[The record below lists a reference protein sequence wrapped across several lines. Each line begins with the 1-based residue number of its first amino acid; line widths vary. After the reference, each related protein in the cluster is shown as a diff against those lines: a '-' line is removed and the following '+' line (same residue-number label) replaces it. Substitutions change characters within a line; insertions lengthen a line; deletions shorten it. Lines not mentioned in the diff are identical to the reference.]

1 MMATETIRVHIVETG
16 EDVVYPR
23 GVRLDSV
30 AKDYALYHTSRIMAA
45 RVNNDIRELFKTL
58 SHDAALEFIDMTTE
72 DGARIYQR
80 GLVFI
85 LYAAARDVVP
95 GSRLRVQ
102 HSLGQGLYCDL
113 AGHKVSDGDIA
124 LLKQRMRELI
134 SQDIEYQ
141 KQELYKWDAL
151 QLLESLGMHDKAEL
165 LRYRSKSTVNVYYL
179 GKHAN
184 YFYGFMPH
192 STGDTPLFDLLR
204 YRSGMVLVFPGITSP
219 TAVPDYVPQT
229 KLADV
234 FDEAEEWGRIIGVET
249 AGDLNDVVARGHS
262 RELIMVSEM
271 LHEKKIAQLADRVTA
286 SGARLVLI
294 AGPSSSGKTT
304 FSKRL
309 ALQLRVNGFDPLPVS
324 LDDYFVD
331 RVKTPLGE
339 NGEPDYEALSSLNTE
354 RFNKD
359 LNRLLAGQTVT
370 LPKYSFK
377 TGTSTDTG
385 PTVVPTPRTV
395 LIVEGIHGLNPDLTA
410 EVPDAAKFRIYVS
423 ALTFL
428 NLDADNRIP
437 TTDVRILRRMVR
449 DHMFRG
455 YSALD
460 TLHAWH
466 SVRMGEEQHIFPF
479 QENADAMFNS
489 SLVYE
494 LAFLKNY
501 AMQLLLQIDNT
512 VPEYSEA
519 RRLVRFLDYFLP
531 VMDVDV
537 IPSTS
542 IIREFVGGSY
552 FTY

>member
-1 MMATETIRVHIVETG
+1 MATEMIRLHIEETS
-16 EDVVYPR
+16 EDVLYPR
-23 GVRLDSV
+23 GVRLDSL
-30 AKDYALYHTSRIMAA
+30 AKDYAAYHTSRIMAA

-58 SHDAALEFIDMTTE
+58 NRDATVRFIDMSVE

-85 LYAAARDVVP
+85 LYAAARDLFP
-95 GSRLRVQ
+95 DRRLWVL
-102 HSLGQGLYCDL
+102 HSLGQGLFCDFREMR
-113 AGHKVSDGDIA
+113 VTDDEVVRI
-124 LLKQRMRELI
+124 KQHMRELI
-134 SQDIEYQ
+134 DQDLEYQ
-141 KQELYKWDAL
+141 KRELYKWDAL
-151 QLLESLGMHDKAEL
+151 QLLEGMGMHDKAEL
-165 LRYRSKSTVNVYYL
+165 LRFRSKSTINIYYL
-179 GKHAN
+179 GKHPN

-192 STGDTPLFDLLR
+192 STGDTPLFDLIP
-204 YRSGMVLVFPGITSP
+204 YRTGMVLVFPSITSP
-219 TAVPDYVPQT
+219 NVLPDYMPQT
-229 KLADV
+229 KLADI
-234 FDEAEEWGRIIGVET
+234 FDEAEEWGRIIRVET
-249 AGDLNDVVARGHS
+249 AGDLNDVVAGGGT

-286 SGARLVLI
+286 SGAHLVLI

-309 ALQLRVNGFDPLPVS
+309 GLQLRVNGFDPHAIS

-331 RVKTPLGE
+331 RDKTPRGAD
-339 NGEPDYEALSSLNTE
+339 GQPDFECLESLNTG
-354 RFNKD
+354 RFNDD
-359 LNRLLAGQTVT
+359 LNRILAGETVT
-370 LPKYSFK
+370 RPKYSFK
-377 TGTSTDTG
+377 AGISSDGGDTI
-385 PTVVPTPRTV
+385 VPNSRTILV
-395 LIVEGIHGLNPDLTA
+395 VEGIHGLNPKLTSQI
-410 EVPDAAKFRIYVS
+410 PDSAKYRIYVS

-449 DHMFRG
+449 DHKFRG
-455 YSALD
+455 YSALQ
-460 TLHAWH
+460 TLQIWH
-466 SVRMGEEQHIFPF
+466 SVRMGEERHIFPF

-519 RRLVRFLDYFLP
+519 RRLIRFLDYFLP
-531 VMDVDV
+531 VMDIDV

-542 IIREFVGGSY
+542 IIREFIGNSY
-552 FTY
+552 FNY

>member
-1 MMATETIRVHIVETG
+1 
-16 EDVVYPR
+16 
-23 GVRLDSV
+23 
-30 AKDYALYHTSRIMAA
+30 MAA

-58 SHDAALEFIDMTTE
+58 NHDATVRFIDMSVE

-85 LYAAARDVVP
+85 LYAAARDLFP
-95 GSRLRVQ
+95 DRRLRVL
-102 HSLGQGLYCDL
+102 HSLGQGLFCDFRETR
-113 AGHKVSDGDIA
+113 VTDSEVIQIR
-124 LLKQRMRELI
+124 QRMHELI
-134 SQDIEYQ
+134 DQDLEYQ

-151 QLLESLGMHDKAEL
+151 KLLDGMGMHEKAEL
-165 LRYRSKSTVNVYYL
+165 LRFRSKSTVNIYYL
-179 GKHAN
+179 GKHPN

-192 STGDTPLFDLLR
+192 STGDTPLFDLIP
-204 YRSGMVLVFPGITSP
+204 YRTGIVLIFPGITSP
-219 TAVPDYVPQT
+219 NVLPDYVPQT
-229 KLADV
+229 KLADI

-249 AGDLNDVVARGHS
+249 AGDLNDVVASGGT

-286 SGARLVLI
+286 SGAHLVLI

-309 ALQLRVNGFDPLPVS
+309 ALQLRVNGFDPHAIA

-331 RVKTPLGE
+331 RDKTPRDAG
-339 NGEPDYEALSSLNTE
+339 GKPDFECLESLNAAQ
-354 RFNKD
+354 FNND
-359 LNRLLAGQTVT
+359 LNRILAGETVT
-370 LPKYSFK
+370 LPKFNFK
-377 TGTSTDTG
+377 LGTSTDAGDTI
-385 PTVVPTPRTV
+385 VPNDRTV
-395 LIVEGIHGLNPDLTA
+395 LVVEGIHGLNPQLTSQVA
-410 EVPDAAKFRIYVS
+410 DSAKFRIYVS

-449 DHMFRG
+449 DHNFRG
-455 YSALD
+455 YSALQ
-460 TLHAWH
+460 TLQIWH
-466 SVRMGEEQHIFPF
+466 SVRMGEERHVFPF

-519 RRLVRFLDYFLP
+519 RRLIRFLDYFLP
-531 VMDVDV
+531 VMDIDA

-542 IIREFVGGSY
+542 IIREFIGNSFFAY
-552 FTY
+552 

>member
-1 MMATETIRVHIVETG
+1 MATEMIKLHIEETG
-16 EDVVYPR
+16 EDVLYPR

-30 AKDYALYHTSRIMAA
+30 AKEYAAYHTSRIMAA

-58 SHDAALEFIDMTTE
+58 NHDATIRFIDVTTE
-72 DGARIYQR
+72 DGALIYHR

-85 LYAAARDVVP
+85 LYAAARELFPDR
-95 GSRLRVQ
+95 RLRVL
-102 HSLGQGLYCDL
+102 HSLGHGLFCDFREMRATDDEIL
-113 AGHKVSDGDIA
+113 RI
-124 LLKQRMRELI
+124 KQRMRDLI
-134 SQDIEYQ
+134 NENLDYQ
-141 KQELYKWDAL
+141 KKELYKWDAL
-151 QLLESLGMHDKAEL
+151 KLLNDMGMHDKAEL
-165 LRYRSKSTVNVYYL
+165 LRFRSKSTVNIYYL
-179 GKHAN
+179 GNHPN
-184 YFYGFMPH
+184 YFYGFMPC
-192 STGDTPLFDLLR
+192 STGDTPLFDLIP
-204 YRSGMVLVFPGITSP
+204 YRTGMVLTFPGITSP
-219 TAVPDYVPQT
+219 NALPDYVPQT
-229 KLADV
+229 KLADI
-234 FDEAEEWGRIIGVET
+234 FDEAEEWGHIIRVET
-249 AGDLNDVVARGHS
+249 AGDLNDVVARGGT

-271 LHEKKIAQLADRVTA
+271 LHEKKIAQLADQVTA

-309 ALQLRVNGFDPLPVS
+309 SLQLRVNGFDPHAIS

-331 RVKTPLGE
+331 RDKTPTGAD
-339 NGEPDYEALSSLNTE
+339 GKPDFECLESLNTA
-354 RFNKD
+354 RFNSD
-359 LNRLLAGQTVT
+359 LNRILAGETVT

-377 TGTSTDTG
+377 NGTSTDTG
-385 PTVVPTPRTV
+385 ETIAPNNRTILV
-395 LIVEGIHGLNPDLTA
+395 VEGIHGLNPKLTA
-410 EVPDAAKFRIYVS
+410 QVPDSHKFRIYVS

-449 DHMFRG
+449 DHNFRG
-455 YSALD
+455 YSALQ
-460 TLHAWH
+460 TLQIWH

-519 RRLVRFLDYFLP
+519 RRLIRFLDYFLP
-531 VMDVDV
+531 VMDIDV

-542 IIREFVGGSY
+542 IIREFIGNSY
-552 FTY
+552 FNY

>member
-1 MMATETIRVHIVETG
+1 MATEMIRLHIEETG
-16 EDVVYPR
+16 EDVLYPR
-23 GVRLDSV
+23 GVRLDSL
-30 AKDYALYHTSRIMAA
+30 AKDYAAYHTSRIMAA

-58 SHDAALEFIDMTTE
+58 KHDATVRFIDMTME

-85 LYAAARDVVP
+85 LYAAARDLFP
-95 GSRLRVQ
+95 DQRLRVL
-102 HSLGQGLYCDL
+102 HSLGQGLFCDFREMR
-113 AGHKVSDGDIA
+113 VTDDEIA
-124 LLKQRMRELI
+124 QIRQRMHELI
-134 SQDIEYQ
+134 DQDLEYQ

-151 QLLESLGMHDKAEL
+151 QLLENLGMHDKAEL
-165 LRYRSKSTVNVYYL
+165 LRYRSKSTVNIYYL
-179 GKHAN
+179 GKHPN

-192 STGDTPLFDLLR
+192 STGDTPLFDLIP
-204 YRSGMVLVFPGITSP
+204 YRTGMVLVFPGITSP
-219 TAVPDYVPQT
+219 TALPNYVPQA
-229 KLADV
+229 KLADI
-234 FDEAEEWGRIIGVET
+234 FDEAEEWGCIIRVET
-249 AGDLNDVVARGHS
+249 AGDLNDVVAGGGT

-271 LHEKKIAQLADRVTA
+271 LHEKKIAQLADLVTA
-286 SGARLVLI
+286 SGAHLVLI

-309 ALQLRVNGFDPLPVS
+309 ALQLRVNGFDPHAIS

-331 RVKTPLGE
+331 RDKTPRDADGQ
-339 NGEPDYEALSSLNTE
+339 PDFECLESLNTA
-354 RFNKD
+354 RFNDD
-359 LNRLLAGQTVT
+359 LNRILAGETVT
-370 LPKYSFK
+370 RPKYSFK
-377 TGTSTDTG
+377 TGISSEAGDTI
-385 PTVVPTPRTV
+385 VPNDRTILV
-395 LIVEGIHGLNPDLTA
+395 VEGIHGLNPLLTSQI
-410 EVPDAAKFRIYVS
+410 PDTAKYRIYVS

-449 DHMFRG
+449 DHKFRG
-455 YSALD
+455 YSALQ
-460 TLHAWH
+460 TLQIWH

-519 RRLVRFLDYFLP
+519 RRLIRFLDYFLP
-531 VMDVDV
+531 VMDIDV

-542 IIREFVGGSY
+542 IIREFIGNSY
-552 FTY
+552 FNY

>member
-1 MMATETIRVHIVETG
+1 MATEMIRLHIEETG
-16 EDVVYPR
+16 EDVLYPR
-23 GVRLDSV
+23 GVRLDSL
-30 AKDYALYHTSRIMAA
+30 AKDYAAYHTSRIMAA

-58 SHDAALEFIDMTTE
+58 KQDATVRFIDMTME

-85 LYAAARDVVP
+85 LYAAARDLFP
-95 GSRLRVQ
+95 DRRLRVL
-102 HSLGQGLYCDL
+102 HSLGQGLFCDFRETR
-113 AGHKVSDGDIA
+113 VTDDEVIQI
-124 LLKQRMRELI
+124 KQRMHELI
-134 SQDIEYQ
+134 DQDLEYR

-151 QLLESLGMHDKAEL
+151 QLLENLGMHDKAEL
-165 LRYRSKSTVNVYYL
+165 LRFRSKSTVNIYYL
-179 GKHAN
+179 GKHPN

-192 STGDTPLFDLLR
+192 STGDTPLFDLIP
-204 YRSGMVLVFPGITSP
+204 YRTGMVVVFPGITSP
-219 TAVPDYVPQT
+219 NVLPDYMPQT
-229 KLADV
+229 KLADI

-249 AGDLNDVVARGHS
+249 AGDLNDVVASGRT

-286 SGARLVLI
+286 SGAHLVLI

-309 ALQLRVNGFDPLPVS
+309 ALQLRVNGFDPHPIS

-331 RVKTPLGE
+331 RDKTPRGAD
-339 NGEPDYEALSSLNTE
+339 GQPDFECLESLNTG
-354 RFNKD
+354 RFND
-359 LNRLLAGQTVT
+359 DVNRILAGETVT
-370 LPKYSFK
+370 RPKYSFK
-377 TGTSTDTG
+377 AGISSDAGDTI
-385 PTVVPTPRTV
+385 VPNSRTILV
-395 LIVEGIHGLNPDLTA
+395 VEGIHGLNPLLTSQ
-410 EVPDAAKFRIYVS
+410 VPDTAKYRIYVS

-449 DHMFRG
+449 DHNFRG
-455 YSALD
+455 YSALQ
-460 TLHAWH
+460 TLQIWH
-466 SVRMGEEQHIFPF
+466 SVRVGEERHVFPF

-501 AMQLLLQIDNT
+501 ATQLLLQIDNT

-519 RRLVRFLDYFLP
+519 RRLIRFLDYFLP
-531 VMDVDV
+531 VMDIDV

-542 IIREFVGGSY
+542 IIREFIGNSY
-552 FTY
+552 FNY

>member
-1 MMATETIRVHIVETG
+1 MATEMIKLHIEETG
-16 EDVVYPR
+16 EEVLYPR
-23 GVRLDSV
+23 GVRLDSL
-30 AKDYALYHTSRIMAA
+30 AKDFAAYHTSRIMAA

-58 SHDAALEFIDMTTE
+58 NHDATIRFIDMTME

-85 LYAAARDVVP
+85 LYAAARDLFP
-95 GSRLRVQ
+95 DRRLRVL
-102 HSLGQGLYCDL
+102 HSLGQGLFCDFREVR
-113 AGHKVSDGDIA
+113 ATDDEVA
-124 LLKQRMRELI
+124 QVKQRMQELVD
-134 SQDIEYQ
+134 QDVEYQ
-141 KQELYKWDAL
+141 KKELYKWDAL
-151 QLLESLGMHDKAEL
+151 QLLEGMGMHDKAEL
-165 LRYRSKSTVNVYYL
+165 LRFRSKSTVNIYYL
-179 GKHAN
+179 GKHPN

-192 STGDTPLFDLLR
+192 STGDTPLFDLIP
-204 YRSGMVLVFPGITSP
+204 YRTGMVLVFPGITSP
-219 TAVPDYVPQT
+219 NALPDYVPQT
-229 KLADV
+229 KLADI
-234 FDEAEEWGRIIGVET
+234 FDEAEDWGRIIGVET
-249 AGDLNDVVARGHS
+249 AGDLNDVVAAGGT

-286 SGARLVLI
+286 SGAHLVLI

-309 ALQLRVNGFDPLPVS
+309 ALQLRVNGFDPHPVS

-331 RVKTPLGE
+331 RNKTPLDPEGK
-339 NGEPDYEALSSLNTE
+339 PDFECLESLNTAK
-354 RFNKD
+354 FNED
-359 LNRLLAGQTVT
+359 LNRILAGETVT

-377 TGTSTDTG
+377 AGVSSDDGGTI
-385 PTVVPTPRTV
+385 VPNDRTILV
-395 LIVEGIHGLNPDLTA
+395 VEGIHGLNPKLTSQ
-410 EVPDAAKFRIYVS
+410 VPDNAKYRIYVS

-449 DHMFRG
+449 DHNFRG
-455 YSALD
+455 YSALQ
-460 TLHAWH
+460 TLQIWH
-466 SVRMGEEQHIFPF
+466 SVRMGEERHIFPF

-542 IIREFVGGSY
+542 IIREFIGNSY
-552 FTY
+552 FNY

>member
-1 MMATETIRVHIVETG
+1 MATEIIQLHIEETG
-16 EDVVYPR
+16 ENVLYPK
-23 GVRLDSV
+23 GVRLDSL
-30 AKDYALYHTSRIMAA
+30 AKDYARYHASRIMAA
-45 RVNNDIRELFKTL
+45 RVNNDIRELFKKL
-58 SHDAALEFIDMTTE
+58 NYDATVQFIDMSTE

-85 LYAAARDVVP
+85 LYAAARDLFP
-95 GSRLRVQ
+95 DRRLRVL
-102 HSLGQGLYCDL
+102 HSLGSGLFCDFREMR
-113 AGHKVSDGDIA
+113 ATDDEIIRI
-124 LLKQRMRELI
+124 RMRMHELVD
-134 SQDIEYQ
+134 QDIEYQ

-151 QLLESLGMHDKAEL
+151 QLLESIGMHDKAEL
-165 LRYRSKSTVNVYYL
+165 LRYRSKSTVNIYYL
-179 GKHAN
+179 GRHPN

-192 STGDTPLFDLLR
+192 STGDTPVFDLIP
-204 YRSGMVLVFPGITSP
+204 YRTGMVLVFPGITSP
-219 TAVPDYVPQT
+219 TALPDYVPQA

-234 FDEAEEWGRIIGVET
+234 FDEAEEWGHIIGVET
-249 AGDLNDVVARGHS
+249 AGDLNDVIVQGHA

-286 SGARLVLI
+286 SSARLVLI

-309 ALQLRVNGFDPLPVS
+309 ALQLRVNGFDPHAVS

-331 RVKTPLGE
+331 RVSTPPGE
-339 NGEPDYEALSSLNTE
+339 DGKPDFECLESLNIA
-354 RFNKD
+354 RFNDD
-359 LNRLLAGQTVT
+359 LNRILDRQTVT
-370 LPKYSFK
+370 LPRYSFK

-385 PTVVPTPRTV
+385 ETVTPNDRTILV
-395 LIVEGIHGLNPDLTA
+395 VEGIHGLNPGLTGRI
-410 EVPDAAKFRIYVS
+410 PDAAKFRIYVS

-428 NLDADNRIP
+428 NLDDDNRIP

-449 DHMFRG
+449 DHSFRG

-460 TLHAWH
+460 TLRIWH
-466 SVRMGEEQHIFPF
+466 SVRMGEEKHIFPF
-479 QENADAMFNS
+479 QERADAMFNS

-494 LAFLKNY
+494 LSFLRNY

-519 RRLVRFLDYFLP
+519 RRLIRFLDYFLP
-531 VMDVDV
+531 VMDTDV

-542 IIREFVGGSY
+542 IIREFLGNSY
-552 FTY
+552 FNY

>member
-1 MMATETIRVHIVETG
+1 MATEMIKLHIEETG
-16 EDVVYPR
+16 EDVLYPR
-23 GVRLDSV
+23 GVRLDSL
-30 AKDYALYHTSRIMAA
+30 AKDYAAYHTSRIMAA

-58 SHDAALEFIDMTTE
+58 KQDATVCFIDMTME

-85 LYAAARDVVP
+85 LYAAARDLFP
-95 GSRLRVQ
+95 DRRLRVL
-102 HSLGQGLYCDL
+102 HSLGLGLFCDFRETRVTDDEVVQIRQ
-113 AGHKVSDGDIA
+113 H
-124 LLKQRMRELI
+124 MHELI
-134 SQDIEYQ
+134 DQDLEYR

-151 QLLESLGMHDKAEL
+151 QLLENLGMHDKAEL
-165 LRYRSKSTVNVYYL
+165 LRFRSKSTVNIYYL
-179 GKHAN
+179 GKHPN

-192 STGDTPLFDLLR
+192 STGDTPLFNLIP
-204 YRSGMVLVFPGITSP
+204 YRTGMVLVFPGMTSP
-219 TAVPDYVPQT
+219 NVLPDYMPQT
-229 KLADV
+229 KLADI

-249 AGDLNDVVARGHS
+249 AGDLNDIVASGRT

-286 SGARLVLI
+286 SGAHLVLI

-309 ALQLRVNGFDPLPVS
+309 ALQLRVNGFDPHPIS

-331 RVKTPLGE
+331 RDKTPRGAD
-339 NGEPDYEALSSLNTE
+339 GQPDFECLESLNTG
-354 RFNKD
+354 RFNDD
-359 LNRLLAGQTVT
+359 LNRILAGETVT
-370 LPKYSFK
+370 RPKYSFK
-377 TGTSTDTG
+377 AGVSSDAGDTI
-385 PTVVPTPRTV
+385 VPNSRTILV
-395 LIVEGIHGLNPDLTA
+395 VEGIHGLNSLLTSQ
-410 EVPDAAKFRIYVS
+410 VPDTAKYRIYVS

-449 DHMFRG
+449 DHNFRG
-455 YSALD
+455 YSALQ
-460 TLHAWH
+460 TLQIWH
-466 SVRMGEEQHIFPF
+466 SVRVGEERHVFPF

-501 AMQLLLQIDNT
+501 ATQLLLQIDNT

-519 RRLVRFLDYFLP
+519 RRLIRFLDYFLP
-531 VMDVDV
+531 VMDIDV

-542 IIREFVGGSY
+542 IIREFIGNSY
-552 FTY
+552 FNY

>member
-1 MMATETIRVHIVETG
+1 MATEMIKLHIEETG
-16 EDVVYPR
+16 EDVLYPR

-30 AKDYALYHTSRIMAA
+30 AKEYAAYHTSRIMAA

-58 SHDAALEFIDMTTE
+58 NHDATIRFIDVTTE
-72 DGARIYQR
+72 DGALIYHR

-85 LYAAARDVVP
+85 LYAAARELFPDR
-95 GSRLRVQ
+95 RLRVL
-102 HSLGQGLYCDL
+102 HSLGHGLFCDFREMRATDDEIL
-113 AGHKVSDGDIA
+113 RI
-124 LLKQRMRELI
+124 KQRMHDLI
-134 SQDIEYQ
+134 NENLDYQ
-141 KQELYKWDAL
+141 KKELYKWDAL
-151 QLLESLGMHDKAEL
+151 KLLNDMGMHDKAEL
-165 LRYRSKSTVNVYYL
+165 LRFRSKSTVNIYYL
-179 GKHAN
+179 GNHPN
-184 YFYGFMPH
+184 YFYGFMPC
-192 STGDTPLFDLLR
+192 STGDTPLFDLIP
-204 YRSGMVLVFPGITSP
+204 YRTGMVLTFPGITSP
-219 TAVPDYVPQT
+219 NALPDYVPQT
-229 KLADV
+229 KLADI
-234 FDEAEEWGRIIGVET
+234 FDEAEEWGRIIRVET
-249 AGDLNDVVARGHS
+249 AGDLNDVVARGGT

-271 LHEKKIAQLADRVTA
+271 LHEKKIAQLADQVTA

-309 ALQLRVNGFDPLPVS
+309 SLQLRVNGFDPHAIS

-331 RVKTPLGE
+331 RDKTPTGAD
-339 NGEPDYEALSSLNTE
+339 GKPDFECLESLNTA
-354 RFNKD
+354 RFNSD
-359 LNRLLAGQTVT
+359 LNRILAGETVT

-377 TGTSTDTG
+377 NGTSTDTG
-385 PTVVPTPRTV
+385 ETIAPNNRTILV
-395 LIVEGIHGLNPDLTA
+395 VEGIHGLNPKLTA
-410 EVPDAAKFRIYVS
+410 QVPDSHKFRIYVS

-449 DHMFRG
+449 DHNFRG
-455 YSALD
+455 YSALQ
-460 TLHAWH
+460 TLQIWH

-519 RRLVRFLDYFLP
+519 RRLIRFLDYFLP
-531 VMDVDV
+531 VMDIDV

-542 IIREFVGGSY
+542 IIREFIGNSY
-552 FTY
+552 FNY

>member
-1 MMATETIRVHIVETG
+1 MATEMIRLHIEETG
-16 EDVVYPR
+16 EDVLYPR
-23 GVRLDSV
+23 GVRLDSL
-30 AKDYALYHTSRIMAA
+30 AKDYAAYHTSRIMAA

-58 SHDAALEFIDMTTE
+58 KQDATVRFIDMTME

-85 LYAAARDVVP
+85 LYAAARDLFP
-95 GSRLRVQ
+95 DRRLRVL
-102 HSLGQGLYCDL
+102 HSLGQGLFCDFRETR
-113 AGHKVSDGDIA
+113 VTDDDVIQI
-124 LLKQRMRELI
+124 KQRMRELI
-134 SQDIEYQ
+134 DQDVEYR

-151 QLLESLGMHDKAEL
+151 QLLENLGMHDKAEL
-165 LRYRSKSTVNVYYL
+165 LRYRSKSTVNIYYL
-179 GKHAN
+179 GKHPN

-192 STGDTPLFDLLR
+192 STGDTPLFDLIP
-204 YRSGMVLVFPGITSP
+204 YRTGMVLVFPGITSP
-219 TAVPDYVPQT
+219 NVLPDYMPQT
-229 KLADV
+229 KLADI

-249 AGDLNDVVARGHS
+249 AGDLNDIVASGRT

-286 SGARLVLI
+286 SGAHLVLI

-309 ALQLRVNGFDPLPVS
+309 ALQLRVNGFDPHPIS

-331 RVKTPLGE
+331 RDKTPRGAD
-339 NGEPDYEALSSLNTE
+339 GQPDFECLESLNTG
-354 RFNKD
+354 RFNDD
-359 LNRLLAGQTVT
+359 LNRILAGETVT
-370 LPKYSFK
+370 RPKYSFK
-377 TGTSTDTG
+377 AGISSDGGDTI
-385 PTVVPTPRTV
+385 VPNSRTILV
-395 LIVEGIHGLNPDLTA
+395 VEGIHGLNPLLTSQ
-410 EVPDAAKFRIYVS
+410 VPDTAKYRIYVS

-449 DHMFRG
+449 DHNFRG
-455 YSALD
+455 YSALQ
-460 TLHAWH
+460 TLQIWH
-466 SVRMGEEQHIFPF
+466 SVRMGEEQHVFPF

-501 AMQLLLQIDNT
+501 ATQLLLQIDNT

-519 RRLVRFLDYFLP
+519 RRLIRFLDYFLP
-531 VMDVDV
+531 VMDIDV

-542 IIREFVGGSY
+542 IIREFIGNSY
-552 FTY
+552 FNY

>member
-1 MMATETIRVHIVETG
+1 MATEMIRLHIEETG
-16 EDVVYPR
+16 EDVLYPR
-23 GVRLDSV
+23 GVRLDSL
-30 AKDYALYHTSRIMAA
+30 AKDYAAYHTSRIMAA

-58 SHDAALEFIDMTTE
+58 KQDATVRFIDMTME

-85 LYAAARDVVP
+85 LYAAARDLFP
-95 GSRLRVQ
+95 DRRLRVL
-102 HSLGQGLYCDL
+102 HSLGQGLFCDFRETR
-113 AGHKVSDGDIA
+113 VTDDEVIQI
-124 LLKQRMRELI
+124 KQRMHELI
-134 SQDIEYQ
+134 DQDLEYR

-151 QLLESLGMHDKAEL
+151 QLLENLGMHDKAEL
-165 LRYRSKSTVNVYYL
+165 LRFRSKSTVNIYYL
-179 GKHAN
+179 GKHPN

-192 STGDTPLFDLLR
+192 STGDTPLFDLIP
-204 YRSGMVLVFPGITSP
+204 YRTGMVVVFPGITSP
-219 TAVPDYVPQT
+219 NVLPDYMPQT
-229 KLADV
+229 KLADI

-249 AGDLNDVVARGHS
+249 AGDLNDVVASGRT

-286 SGARLVLI
+286 SGAHLVLI

-309 ALQLRVNGFDPLPVS
+309 ALQLRVNGFDPHPIS

-331 RVKTPLGE
+331 RDKTPRGAD
-339 NGEPDYEALSSLNTE
+339 GQPDFECLESLNTG
-354 RFNKD
+354 RFND
-359 LNRLLAGQTVT
+359 DVNRILAGETVT
-370 LPKYSFK
+370 RPKYSFK
-377 TGTSTDTG
+377 AGISSDAGDTI
-385 PTVVPTPRTV
+385 VPNSRTILV
-395 LIVEGIHGLNPDLTA
+395 VEGIHGLNPLLTSQ
-410 EVPDAAKFRIYVS
+410 VPDTAKYRIYVS

-449 DHMFRG
+449 DHNFRG
-455 YSALD
+455 YSALQ
-460 TLHAWH
+460 TLQIWH
-466 SVRMGEEQHIFPF
+466 SVRVGEERHVFPF

-501 AMQLLLQIDNT
+501 TTQLLLQIDNT

-519 RRLVRFLDYFLP
+519 RRLIRFLDYFLP
-531 VMDVDV
+531 VMDIDV

-542 IIREFVGGSY
+542 IIREFIGNSY
-552 FTY
+552 FNY

>member
-1 MMATETIRVHIVETG
+1 MATEMIKLHIEETG
-16 EDVVYPR
+16 EDVLYPR

-30 AKDYALYHTSRIMAA
+30 AKEYAAYHTSRIMAA

-58 SHDAALEFIDMTTE
+58 NHDATIRFIDVTTE
-72 DGARIYQR
+72 DGALIYHR

-85 LYAAARDVVP
+85 LYAAARELFPDR
-95 GSRLRVQ
+95 RLRVL
-102 HSLGQGLYCDL
+102 HSLGHGLFCDFREMRATDDEIL
-113 AGHKVSDGDIA
+113 RI
-124 LLKQRMRELI
+124 KQRMRDLI
-134 SQDIEYQ
+134 NENLDYQ
-141 KQELYKWDAL
+141 KKELYKWDAL
-151 QLLESLGMHDKAEL
+151 KLLNDMGMRDKAEL
-165 LRYRSKSTVNVYYL
+165 LRFRSKSTVNIYYL
-179 GKHAN
+179 GNHPN
-184 YFYGFMPH
+184 YFYGFMPC
-192 STGDTPLFDLLR
+192 STGDTPLFDLIP
-204 YRSGMVLVFPGITSP
+204 YRTGMVLTFPGITSP
-219 TAVPDYVPQT
+219 NALPDYVPQT
-229 KLADV
+229 KLADI
-234 FDEAEEWGRIIGVET
+234 FDEAEEWGRIIRVET
-249 AGDLNDVVARGHS
+249 AGDLNDVVARGGT

-271 LHEKKIAQLADRVTA
+271 LHEKKIAQLADQVTA

-309 ALQLRVNGFDPLPVS
+309 SLQLRVNGFDPHAIS

-331 RVKTPLGE
+331 RDKTPTGAD
-339 NGEPDYEALSSLNTE
+339 GKPDFECLESLNTA
-354 RFNKD
+354 RFNSD
-359 LNRLLAGQTVT
+359 LNRILAGETVT

-377 TGTSTDTG
+377 NGTSTDTG
-385 PTVVPTPRTV
+385 ETIAPNNRTILV
-395 LIVEGIHGLNPDLTA
+395 VEGIHGLNPKLTA
-410 EVPDAAKFRIYVS
+410 QVPDSHKFRIYVS

-449 DHMFRG
+449 DHNFRG
-455 YSALD
+455 YSALQ
-460 TLHAWH
+460 TLQIWH

-519 RRLVRFLDYFLP
+519 RRLIRFLDYFLP
-531 VMDVDV
+531 VMDIDV

-542 IIREFVGGSY
+542 IIREFIGNSY
-552 FTY
+552 FNY

>member
-1 MMATETIRVHIVETG
+1 MATEMIRLHIEETG
-16 EDVVYPR
+16 EDVLYPR
-23 GVRLDSV
+23 GVRLNSL
-30 AKDYALYHTSRIMAA
+30 AKDYAVYHTSRIMAA

-58 SHDAALEFIDMTTE
+58 KQDATVRFIDMTME

-85 LYAAARDVVP
+85 LYAAARDLFP
-95 GSRLRVQ
+95 DRRLRVL
-102 HSLGQGLYCDL
+102 HSLGQGLFCDFRETR
-113 AGHKVSDGDIA
+113 VTDDEVIQI
-124 LLKQRMRELI
+124 KQRMHELI
-134 SQDIEYQ
+134 DQDLEYR

-151 QLLESLGMHDKAEL
+151 QLLENLGMHDKAEL
-165 LRYRSKSTVNVYYL
+165 LRYRSKSTVNIYYL
-179 GKHAN
+179 GKHPN

-192 STGDTPLFDLLR
+192 STGDTPLFDLIP
-204 YRSGMVLVFPGITSP
+204 YRTGMVVVFPGITSP
-219 TAVPDYVPQT
+219 NVLPDYMPQT
-229 KLADV
+229 KLADI

-249 AGDLNDVVARGHS
+249 AGDLNDIVASGRT

-286 SGARLVLI
+286 SGAHLVLI

-309 ALQLRVNGFDPLPVS
+309 ALQLRVNGFDPHPIS

-331 RVKTPLGE
+331 RDKTPRGAD
-339 NGEPDYEALSSLNTE
+339 GQPDFECLESLNTG
-354 RFNKD
+354 RFNDD
-359 LNRLLAGQTVT
+359 LNRILAGETVT
-370 LPKYSFK
+370 RPKYSFK
-377 TGTSTDTG
+377 AGISSDAGDTI
-385 PTVVPTPRTV
+385 VPNSRTILV
-395 LIVEGIHGLNPDLTA
+395 VEGIHGLNPLLTSQ
-410 EVPDAAKFRIYVS
+410 VPDTAKYRIYVS

-449 DHMFRG
+449 DYNFRG
-455 YSALD
+455 YSALQ
-460 TLHAWH
+460 TLQIWH
-466 SVRMGEEQHIFPF
+466 SVRMGEEQHVFPF

-501 AMQLLLQIDNT
+501 ATQLLLQIDNT

-519 RRLVRFLDYFLP
+519 RRLIRFLDYFLP
-531 VMDVDV
+531 VMDIDV

-542 IIREFVGGSY
+542 IIREFIGNSY
-552 FTY
+552 FNY

>member
-1 MMATETIRVHIVETG
+1 MATEMIRLHIEETG
-16 EDVVYPR
+16 EDVLYPR
-23 GVRLDSV
+23 GVRLDSL
-30 AKDYALYHTSRIMAA
+30 AKDYATYHTSRIMAA

-58 SHDAALEFIDMTTE
+58 NHDATIRFIDMSVE

-85 LYAAARDVVP
+85 LYAAARDFFP
-95 GSRLRVQ
+95 DRRLRVL
-102 HSLGQGLYCDL
+102 HSLGQGLFCDFREVR
-113 AGHKVSDGDIA
+113 ATDDEVVQI
-124 LLKQRMRELI
+124 KQRMHELVD
-134 SQDIEYQ
+134 QDVEYQ

-151 QLLESLGMHDKAEL
+151 KLLENLGMHDKAEL
-165 LRYRSKSTVNVYYL
+165 LRYRSKSTVNIYYL
-179 GKHAN
+179 GKHPN

-192 STGDTPLFDLLR
+192 STGDTPLFDLIP
-204 YRSGMVLVFPGITSP
+204 YRTGMVLVFPGITSP
-219 TAVPDYVPQT
+219 TALPDYVPQT
-229 KLADV
+229 KLADI

-249 AGDLNDVVARGHS
+249 AGDLNDVVASGRT

-286 SGARLVLI
+286 SAARLVLI

-309 ALQLRVNGFDPLPVS
+309 ALQLRVNGFDPHAIS

-331 RVKTPLGE
+331 RDKTPRDTEGQ
-339 NGEPDYEALSSLNTE
+339 PDFECLESLNTA
-354 RFNKD
+354 RFNSD
-359 LNRLLAGQTVT
+359 LNRILAGETVT
-370 LPKYSFK
+370 LPRYSFK
-377 TGTSTDTG
+377 IGTSSDTG
-385 PTVVPTPRTV
+385 ETVVPNDRTILV
-395 LIVEGIHGLNPDLTA
+395 VEGIHGLNPQLTSRI
-410 EVPDAAKFRIYVS
+410 PDSAKYRIYVS

-428 NLDADNRIP
+428 NLDTDNRIP

-449 DHMFRG
+449 DHNFRG
-455 YSALD
+455 YSALQ
-460 TLHAWH
+460 TLQIWH
-466 SVRMGEEQHIFPF
+466 SVRMGEERHIFPF

-519 RRLVRFLDYFLP
+519 RRLIRFLDYFLP
-531 VMDVDV
+531 VMDIDV

-542 IIREFVGGSY
+542 IIREFIGNSFFDY
-552 FTY
+552 

>member
-1 MMATETIRVHIVETG
+1 MATETIKLHIEETG
-16 EDVVYPR
+16 EDVLYPR
-23 GVRLDSV
+23 GVRLDSL
-30 AKDYALYHTSRIMAA
+30 AKDYAAYHTSHIMAA

-58 SHDAALEFIDMTTE
+58 KHDATVRFIDMTME

-85 LYAAARDVVP
+85 LYAAARDLFP
-95 GSRLRVQ
+95 DRGLRVL
-102 HSLGQGLYCDL
+102 HSLGQGLFCDFREMR
-113 AGHKVSDGDIA
+113 VTNDEIA
-124 LLKQRMRELI
+124 QIKQRMHELI
-134 SQDIEYQ
+134 DQDLEYQ

-151 QLLESLGMHDKAEL
+151 QLLENLGMHDKAEL
-165 LRYRSKSTVNVYYL
+165 LRFRSKSTVNIYYL
-179 GKHAN
+179 GKHPN

-192 STGDTPLFDLLR
+192 STGDTPLFDLIP
-204 YRSGMVLVFPGITSP
+204 YRTGMVLVLPGITSP
-219 TAVPDYVPQT
+219 TALPDYVPQA
-229 KLADV
+229 KLADI

-249 AGDLNDVVARGHS
+249 AGDLNDVVAGGHT

-286 SGARLVLI
+286 SGAHLVLI

-309 ALQLRVNGFDPLPVS
+309 ALQLRVNGFDPHPIS

-331 RVKTPLGE
+331 RDKTPRDADGQ
-339 NGEPDYEALSSLNTE
+339 PDFECLESLKTA
-354 RFNKD
+354 RFNDD
-359 LNRLLAGQTVT
+359 LNRILAGETVT
-370 LPKYSFK
+370 RPKYSFK
-377 TGTSTDTG
+377 TGTSSDAGDTI
-385 PTVVPTPRTV
+385 VPNDRTILV
-395 LIVEGIHGLNPDLTA
+395 VEGIHGLNPLLTSQI
-410 EVPDAAKFRIYVS
+410 PNTAKYRIYVS

-449 DHMFRG
+449 DHNFRG
-455 YSALD
+455 YSALQ
-460 TLHAWH
+460 TLQIWH
-466 SVRMGEEQHIFPF
+466 SVRMGEERHVFPF

-519 RRLVRFLDYFLP
+519 RRLIRFLDYFLP
-531 VMDVDV
+531 VMDIDV

-542 IIREFVGGSY
+542 IIREFIGNSY
-552 FTY
+552 FNY

>member
-1 MMATETIRVHIVETG
+1 MATETIKLHIEETG
-16 EDVVYPR
+16 EDALYPR
-23 GVRLDSV
+23 GVRLDSL
-30 AKDYALYHTSRIMAA
+30 AKDYAAYHTSHIMAA

-58 SHDAALEFIDMTTE
+58 KHDATVRFIDMSVE

-85 LYAAARDVVP
+85 LYAAARDLFP
-95 GSRLRVQ
+95 DRRLRVL
-102 HSLGQGLYCDL
+102 HSLGQGLFCDFREMR
-113 AGHKVSDGDIA
+113 VTDDEVVQI
-124 LLKQRMRELI
+124 KQRMHELI
-134 SQDIEYQ
+134 DQDLEYQ

-151 QLLESLGMHDKAEL
+151 QLLEGMGMHDKAEL
-165 LRYRSKSTVNVYYL
+165 LRYRSKSTVNIYYL
-179 GKHAN
+179 GKHPN

-192 STGDTPLFDLLR
+192 RTGDTPLFDLIP
-204 YRSGMVLVFPGITSP
+204 YRTGMVLIFPGITSP
-219 TAVPDYVPQT
+219 NALPDYVPQT

-249 AGDLNDVVARGHS
+249 AGDLNDVVAGGGT

-286 SGARLVLI
+286 SGSHLVLI

-309 ALQLRVNGFDPLPVS
+309 ALQLRVNGFDPHAIS

-331 RVKTPLGE
+331 RDKTPRDADGQ
-339 NGEPDYEALSSLNTE
+339 PDFECLESLNTA
-354 RFNKD
+354 RFNED
-359 LNRLLAGQTVT
+359 LNRILAGETVT
-370 LPKYSFK
+370 RPKYSFK
-377 TGTSTDTG
+377 TGTSSEAGDTI
-385 PTVVPTPRTV
+385 VPNDRTILV
-395 LIVEGIHGLNPDLTA
+395 VEGIHGLNPLLTSQI
-410 EVPDAAKFRIYVS
+410 PDNAKYRIYVS

-449 DHMFRG
+449 DHNFRG
-455 YSALD
+455 YSALQ
-460 TLHAWH
+460 TLQIWH
-466 SVRMGEEQHIFPF
+466 SVRMGEERHIFPF

-519 RRLVRFLDYFLP
+519 RRLIRFLDYFLP
-531 VMDVDV
+531 VMDIDV

-542 IIREFVGGSY
+542 IIREFIGNSY
-552 FTY
+552 FNY

>member
-1 MMATETIRVHIVETG
+1 MATEMIRLHIEETG
-16 EDVVYPR
+16 EDVLRPR
-23 GVRLDSV
+23 GVRLDSL
-30 AKDYALYHTSRIMAA
+30 AKDYAAYHTSRIMAA

-58 SHDAALEFIDMTTE
+58 KHDATVRFIDMSVE

-80 GLVFI
+80 GLVFT
-85 LYAAARDVVP
+85 LYAAARDLFP
-95 GSRLRVQ
+95 DRRLRVL
-102 HSLGQGLYCDL
+102 HSLGQGLFCDFREMR
-113 AGHKVSDGDIA
+113 VTDDEVVQI
-124 LLKQRMRELI
+124 KQRMHELI
-134 SQDIEYQ
+134 DQDLEYQ

-151 QLLESLGMHDKAEL
+151 QLLENLGMHDKAEL
-165 LRYRSKSTVNVYYL
+165 LRYRSKSTVNIYYL
-179 GKHAN
+179 GKHPN

-192 STGDTPLFDLLR
+192 STGDTPLFDLIP
-204 YRSGMVLVFPGITSP
+204 YRTGMVLVFPGITSP
-219 TAVPDYVPQT
+219 TALPDYVPQA
-229 KLADV
+229 KLADI
-234 FDEAEEWGRIIGVET
+234 FDEAEDWGRIIGVET
-249 AGDLNDVVARGHS
+249 AGDLNDVVAGGGT

-286 SGARLVLI
+286 SGAHLVLI

-309 ALQLRVNGFDPLPVS
+309 ALQLRVNGFDPHAIS

-331 RVKTPLGE
+331 RDKTPRDAEGQ
-339 NGEPDYEALSSLNTE
+339 PDFECLESLNTA
-354 RFNKD
+354 RFNDD
-359 LNRLLAGQTVT
+359 LNRILAGETVT
-370 LPKYSFK
+370 RPKYSFK
-377 TGTSTDTG
+377 TGTSSEAGDTI
-385 PTVVPTPRTV
+385 VPNDRTILV
-395 LIVEGIHGLNPDLTA
+395 VEGIHGLNPLLTSQI
-410 EVPDAAKFRIYVS
+410 PDNAKYRIYVS

-449 DHMFRG
+449 DHNFRG
-455 YSALD
+455 YSALQ
-460 TLHAWH
+460 TLQIWH
-466 SVRMGEEQHIFPF
+466 SVRMGEERHIFPF

-519 RRLVRFLDYFLP
+519 RRLIRFLDYFLP
-531 VMDVDV
+531 VMDIDV

-542 IIREFVGGSY
+542 IIREFIGNSY
-552 FTY
+552 FNY

>member
-1 MMATETIRVHIVETG
+1 MATEMIRLHIEETG
-16 EDVVYPR
+16 EDVLYPR
-23 GVRLDSV
+23 GVHLDSL
-30 AKDYALYHTSRIMAA
+30 AKNYAAYHTSRIMAA

-58 SHDAALEFIDMTTE
+58 NHDATVHFIDMSVE

-85 LYAAARDVVP
+85 LYAAARDLFP
-95 GSRLRVQ
+95 DRRLRVL
-102 HSLGQGLYCDL
+102 HSLGQGLFCDFREMR
-113 AGHKVSDGDIA
+113 VTDDEVVQI
-124 LLKQRMRELI
+124 KQRMHELI
-134 SQDIEYQ
+134 DQDLEYQ

-151 QLLESLGMHDKAEL
+151 QLLENLGMHDKAEL
-165 LRYRSKSTVNVYYL
+165 LRYRSKSTVNIYYL
-179 GKHAN
+179 GKHPN

-192 STGDTPLFDLLR
+192 STGDTPLFDLIP
-204 YRSGMVLVFPGITSP
+204 YRTGMVLVFPGITSP
-219 TAVPDYVPQT
+219 TALPDYVPQA
-229 KLADV
+229 KLADI
-234 FDEAEEWGRIIGVET
+234 FDEAEDWGRIIGVET
-249 AGDLNDVVARGHS
+249 AGDLNDVVAGGGT

-286 SGARLVLI
+286 SGAHLVLI

-309 ALQLRVNGFDPLPVS
+309 ALQLRVNGFDPHAIS

-331 RVKTPLGE
+331 RDKTPRDAEGQ
-339 NGEPDYEALSSLNTE
+339 PDFECLESLNTA
-354 RFNKD
+354 RFNED
-359 LNRLLAGQTVT
+359 LNRILAGETVT
-370 LPKYSFK
+370 RPKYSFK
-377 TGTSTDTG
+377 TGTSSEAGDTI
-385 PTVVPTPRTV
+385 VPNDRTILV
-395 LIVEGIHGLNPDLTA
+395 VEGIHGLNPLLTSQI
-410 EVPDAAKFRIYVS
+410 PDNAKYRIYVS

-449 DHMFRG
+449 DHNFRG
-455 YSALD
+455 YSALQ
-460 TLHAWH
+460 TLQIWH
-466 SVRMGEEQHIFPF
+466 SVRMGEERHIFPF

-519 RRLVRFLDYFLP
+519 RRLIRFLDYFLP
-531 VMDVDV
+531 VMDIDV

-542 IIREFVGGSY
+542 IIREFIGNSY
-552 FTY
+552 FNY

>member
-1 MMATETIRVHIVETG
+1 MATETIKLHIEETG
-16 EDVVYPR
+16 EDVLYPR
-23 GVRLDSV
+23 GVRLDSL
-30 AKDYALYHTSRIMAA
+30 AKDYAAYHTSHIMAA

-58 SHDAALEFIDMTTE
+58 KHDATVRFIDMTME

-85 LYAAARDVVP
+85 LYAAARDLFP
-95 GSRLRVQ
+95 DRRLRVL
-102 HSLGQGLYCDL
+102 HSLGQGLFCDFREMR
-113 AGHKVSDGDIA
+113 VTDDEIA
-124 LLKQRMRELI
+124 QIKQRMHELI
-134 SQDIEYQ
+134 DQDLEYQ

-151 QLLESLGMHDKAEL
+151 QLLENLGMHDKAEL
-165 LRYRSKSTVNVYYL
+165 LRFRSKSTVNIYYL
-179 GKHAN
+179 GKHPN

-192 STGDTPLFDLLR
+192 STGDTPLFDLIP
-204 YRSGMVLVFPGITSP
+204 YRTGMVLVFPGITSP
-219 TAVPDYVPQT
+219 TALPDYVPQA
-229 KLADV
+229 KLADI

-249 AGDLNDVVARGHS
+249 AGDLNNVVASGHT

-309 ALQLRVNGFDPLPVS
+309 GLQLRVNGFDPHAIS

-331 RVKTPLGE
+331 RDTTPRDAEGQPNFECLE
-339 NGEPDYEALSSLNTE
+339 SLNTA
-354 RFNKD
+354 RFNDD
-359 LNRLLAGQTVT
+359 LNRILAGETVT
-370 LPKYSFK
+370 RPKYSFK
-377 TGTSTDTG
+377 TGTSSEAGDTI
-385 PTVVPTPRTV
+385 VPNDRTILV
-395 LIVEGIHGLNPDLTA
+395 VEGIHGLNPLLTSQI
-410 EVPDAAKFRIYVS
+410 PDNAKYRIYVS

-449 DHMFRG
+449 DHNFRG
-455 YSALD
+455 YSALQ
-460 TLHAWH
+460 TLQIWH
-466 SVRMGEEQHIFPF
+466 SVRMGEERHIFPF

-519 RRLVRFLDYFLP
+519 RRLIRFLDYFLP
-531 VMDVDV
+531 VMDIDV

-542 IIREFVGGSY
+542 IIREFIGNSY
-552 FTY
+552 FNY

>member
-1 MMATETIRVHIVETG
+1 MATEMIRLHIEETG
-16 EDVVYPR
+16 EDVLYPR
-23 GVRLDSV
+23 GVRLDSL
-30 AKDYALYHTSRIMAA
+30 AKDYAAYHTSRIMAA

-58 SHDAALEFIDMTTE
+58 KHDATVRFIDMSVE

-85 LYAAARDVVP
+85 LYAAARDLFP
-95 GSRLRVQ
+95 DRRLRVL
-102 HSLGQGLYCDL
+102 HSLGQGLFCDFREMRVTDDEIVQI
-113 AGHKVSDGDIA
+113 KP
-124 LLKQRMRELI
+124 RMHELI
-134 SQDIEYQ
+134 DQDLEYQ

-151 QLLESLGMHDKAEL
+151 QLLENLGMHDKAEL
-165 LRYRSKSTVNVYYL
+165 LRYRSKSTVNIYYL
-179 GKHAN
+179 GKHPN

-192 STGDTPLFDLLR
+192 STGDTPLFDLIP
-204 YRSGMVLVFPGITSP
+204 YRTGMVLVFPGITSP
-219 TAVPDYVPQT
+219 TALPDYVPQA
-229 KLADV
+229 KLADI
-234 FDEAEEWGRIIGVET
+234 FDEAEEWGRIIRVET
-249 AGDLNDVVARGHS
+249 AGDLNDVVAGGGT

-286 SGARLVLI
+286 SGAHLVLI

-309 ALQLRVNGFDPLPVS
+309 ALQLRVNGFDPHPIS

-331 RVKTPLGE
+331 RDKTPRDADGQ
-339 NGEPDYEALSSLNTE
+339 PDFECLESLNTA
-354 RFNKD
+354 RFNDD
-359 LNRLLAGQTVT
+359 LNRILAGETVT
-370 LPKYSFK
+370 RPKYSFK
-377 TGTSTDTG
+377 AGISSDGGDTI
-385 PTVVPTPRTV
+385 VPNDRTILV
-395 LIVEGIHGLNPDLTA
+395 VEGIHGLNPLLTSQI
-410 EVPDAAKFRIYVS
+410 PDTAKYRIYVS

-449 DHMFRG
+449 DHNFRG
-455 YSALD
+455 YSALQ
-460 TLHAWH
+460 TLQIWH
-466 SVRMGEEQHIFPF
+466 SVRMGEERHVFPF

-501 AMQLLLQIDNT
+501 ATQLLLQIDNT

-519 RRLVRFLDYFLP
+519 RRLIRFLDYFLP
-531 VMDVDV
+531 VMDIDV

-542 IIREFVGGSY
+542 IIREFIGNSY
-552 FTY
+552 FNY

>member
-1 MMATETIRVHIVETG
+1 MATEMIRLHIEETG
-16 EDVVYPR
+16 EDVLYPR
-23 GVRLDSV
+23 GVRLDSL
-30 AKDYALYHTSRIMAA
+30 AKDYAAYHTSRIMAA

-58 SHDAALEFIDMTTE
+58 KHDATVRFIDMSVE

-85 LYAAARDVVP
+85 LYAAARDLFP
-95 GSRLRVQ
+95 DRRLRVL
-102 HSLGQGLYCDL
+102 HSLGQGLFCDFREMR
-113 AGHKVSDGDIA
+113 VTDDEIA
-124 LLKQRMRELI
+124 QIKQRMHELI
-134 SQDIEYQ
+134 DQDLEYQ

-151 QLLESLGMHDKAEL
+151 QLLENLGMHDKAEL
-165 LRYRSKSTVNVYYL
+165 LRFRSKSTVNIYYL
-179 GKHAN
+179 GKHPN

-192 STGDTPLFDLLR
+192 STGDTPLFDLIP
-204 YRSGMVLVFPGITSP
+204 YRTGMVLVFPGITSP
-219 TAVPDYVPQT
+219 TALPDYVPQA
-229 KLADV
+229 KLADI
-234 FDEAEEWGRIIGVET
+234 FDEAEEWGRIIRVET
-249 AGDLNDVVARGHS
+249 AGDLNDVVAGGGT

-286 SGARLVLI
+286 SGSHLVLI

-309 ALQLRVNGFDPLPVS
+309 ALQLRVNGFDPHAIS

-331 RVKTPLGE
+331 RDKTPRDAEGQ
-339 NGEPDYEALSSLNTE
+339 PDFECLESLNTA
-354 RFNKD
+354 RFNDD
-359 LNRLLAGQTVT
+359 LNRILAGETVT
-370 LPKYSFK
+370 RPKYSFK
-377 TGTSTDTG
+377 TGTSSEAGDTI
-385 PTVVPTPRTV
+385 VPNDRTILV
-395 LIVEGIHGLNPDLTA
+395 VEGIHGLNPKLTSQI
-410 EVPDAAKFRIYVS
+410 PDNAKYRIYVS

-449 DHMFRG
+449 DHKFRG
-455 YSALD
+455 YSALQ
-460 TLHAWH
+460 TLQIWH

-494 LAFLKNY
+494 LSFLKNY

-519 RRLVRFLDYFLP
+519 RRLIRFLDYFLP
-531 VMDVDV
+531 VMDIDV

-542 IIREFVGGSY
+542 IIREFIGNSY
-552 FTY
+552 FNY

>member
-1 MMATETIRVHIVETG
+1 MATEMIRLHIEETG
-16 EDVVYPR
+16 EDVLCPR
-23 GVRLDSV
+23 GVRLDSL
-30 AKDYALYHTSRIMAA
+30 AKDYAAYHTSRIMAA

-58 SHDAALEFIDMTTE
+58 KHDATIRFIDMSVE

-85 LYAAARDVVP
+85 LYAAARDLFP
-95 GSRLRVQ
+95 DRRLRVL
-102 HSLGQGLYCDL
+102 HSLGQGLFCDFRETR
-113 AGHKVSDGDIA
+113 VTDDEIA
-124 LLKQRMRELI
+124 QIKQRMHELI
-134 SQDIEYQ
+134 DQDVEYQ
-141 KQELYKWDAL
+141 KKELYKWDAL
-151 QLLESLGMHDKAEL
+151 QLLENLGMHDKAEL
-165 LRYRSKSTVNVYYL
+165 LRYRSKSTVNIYYL
-179 GKHAN
+179 GKHPN

-192 STGDTPLFDLLR
+192 STGDTPLFDLIP
-204 YRSGMVLVFPGITSP
+204 YRTGMVLVFPGITSP
-219 TAVPDYVPQT
+219 TALPDYVPQA
-229 KLADV
+229 KLADI

-249 AGDLNDVVARGHS
+249 AGDLNSVVASGRT

-286 SGARLVLI
+286 SGAHLVLI

-309 ALQLRVNGFDPLPVS
+309 ALQLRVNGFDPHAIS

-331 RVKTPLGE
+331 RDKNPLDPEGK
-339 NGEPDYEALSSLNTE
+339 PDFECLESLNTV
-354 RFNKD
+354 RFNND
-359 LNRLLAGQTVT
+359 LNRILAGETVT
-370 LPKYSFK
+370 RPKYSFK
-377 TGTSTDTG
+377 TGTSTETGDTI
-385 PTVVPTPRTV
+385 VPNNRTILV
-395 LIVEGIHGLNPDLTA
+395 VEGIHGLNPKLTSQI
-410 EVPDAAKFRIYVS
+410 PDSAKYRIYVS

-449 DHMFRG
+449 DHNFRG
-455 YSALD
+455 YSALQ
-460 TLHAWH
+460 TLQIWH
-466 SVRMGEEQHIFPF
+466 SVRMGEERHIFPF

-519 RRLVRFLDYFLP
+519 RRLIRFLDYFLP
-531 VMDVDV
+531 VMDIDV

-542 IIREFVGGSY
+542 IIREFIGNSY
-552 FTY
+552 FNY

>member
-1 MMATETIRVHIVETG
+1 MTTEMIRLHIEETG
-16 EDVVYPR
+16 EDVLYPR
-23 GVRLDSV
+23 GVRLDSL
-30 AKDYALYHTSRIMAA
+30 AKDYAAYHTSRIMAA

-58 SHDAALEFIDMTTE
+58 NHDATVRFIDMTTE

-85 LYAAARDVVP
+85 LYAAARDLFP
-95 GSRLRVQ
+95 ARRLRVL
-102 HSLGQGLYCDL
+102 HSLGLGLFCDFREIR
-113 AGHKVSDGDIA
+113 ATDDEVVQI
-124 LLKQRMRELI
+124 KQRMQELI
-134 SQDIEYQ
+134 DQDVEYQ

-151 QLLESLGMHDKAEL
+151 QLLENLGMHDKAEL
-165 LRYRSKSTVNVYYL
+165 LRYRSKSTVNIYYL
-179 GKHAN
+179 GKHPN

-192 STGDTPLFDLLR
+192 STGDTPIFNLIP
-204 YRSGMVLVFPGITSP
+204 YRTGMVLVFPGITSP
-219 TAVPDYVPQT
+219 NALPDYVPQT
-229 KLADV
+229 KLADI
-234 FDEAEEWGRIIGVET
+234 FGEAEEWGRIIGVET
-249 AGDLNDVVARGHS
+249 AGDLNDVVAGGRT

-286 SGARLVLI
+286 SGAHLVLI

-309 ALQLRVNGFDPLPVS
+309 ALQLRVNGFDPHAVS

-331 RVKTPLGE
+331 RDKTPRDVEG
-339 NGEPDYEALSSLNTE
+339 NPDFECLESLNLAK
-354 RFNKD
+354 FNDD
-359 LNRLLAGQTVT
+359 LNRVLAGETVT

-377 TGTSTDTG
+377 TGTSSDDGGTI
-385 PTVVPTPRTV
+385 VPNDRTILV
-395 LIVEGIHGLNPDLTA
+395 VEGIHGLNPKLTSQI
-410 EVPDAAKFRIYVS
+410 PDGAKYRIYVS

-449 DHMFRG
+449 DHNFRG
-455 YSALD
+455 YSALQ
-460 TLHAWH
+460 TLQIWH
-466 SVRMGEEQHIFPF
+466 SVRMGEERHIFPF

-531 VMDVDV
+531 VMDIDV

-542 IIREFVGGSY
+542 IIREFIGNSY
-552 FTY
+552 FSY

>member
-1 MMATETIRVHIVETG
+1 MATEMIRLHIEETG
-16 EDVVYPR
+16 EDVLYPR
-23 GVRLDSV
+23 GVRLDSL
-30 AKDYALYHTSRIMAA
+30 AKDYAAYHTSRIMAA

-58 SHDAALEFIDMTTE
+58 KQDATVRFIDMTME

-85 LYAAARDVVP
+85 LYAAARDLFP
-95 GSRLRVQ
+95 DRRLRVL
-102 HSLGQGLYCDL
+102 HSLGQGLFCDFRETR
-113 AGHKVSDGDIA
+113 VTDDEVIQI
-124 LLKQRMRELI
+124 KQRMHELI
-134 SQDIEYQ
+134 DQDLEYR

-151 QLLESLGMHDKAEL
+151 QLLENLGMHDKAEL
-165 LRYRSKSTVNVYYL
+165 LRYRSKSTVNIYYL
-179 GKHAN
+179 GKHPN

-192 STGDTPLFDLLR
+192 STGDTPLFDLIP
-204 YRSGMVLVFPGITSP
+204 YRTGMVVVFPGITSP
-219 TAVPDYVPQT
+219 NALPDYVPQA
-229 KLADV
+229 KLADI

-249 AGDLNDVVARGHS
+249 AGDLNDVVASGRT

-286 SGARLVLI
+286 SGAHLVLI

-309 ALQLRVNGFDPLPVS
+309 ALQLRVNGFDPHPIS

-331 RVKTPLGE
+331 RDKTPRDADGQ
-339 NGEPDYEALSSLNTE
+339 PDFECLESLNTA
-354 RFNKD
+354 RFNDD
-359 LNRLLAGQTVT
+359 LNRILAGETVT
-370 LPKYSFK
+370 RPKYSFK
-377 TGTSTDTG
+377 AGISSDGGDTI
-385 PTVVPTPRTV
+385 VPNSRTILV
-395 LIVEGIHGLNPDLTA
+395 VEGIHGLNPKLTSQI
-410 EVPDAAKFRIYVS
+410 PDNAKYRIYVS

-449 DHMFRG
+449 DHNFRG
-455 YSALD
+455 YSALQ
-460 TLHAWH
+460 TLQIWH
-466 SVRMGEEQHIFPF
+466 SVRMGEERHVFPF

-501 AMQLLLQIDNT
+501 ATQLLLQIDNT

-519 RRLVRFLDYFLP
+519 RRLIRFLDYFLP
-531 VMDVDV
+531 VMDIDV

-542 IIREFVGGSY
+542 IIREFIGNSY
-552 FTY
+552 FNY

>member
-1 MMATETIRVHIVETG
+1 MATEMIRLHIEETG
-16 EDVVYPR
+16 EDVLYPR
-23 GVRLDSV
+23 GVRLDSL
-30 AKDYALYHTSRIMAA
+30 AKDYAAYHTSRIMAA

-58 SHDAALEFIDMTTE
+58 KHDATVCFIDMSVE

-85 LYAAARDVVP
+85 LYAAARDLFP
-95 GSRLRVQ
+95 DRRLRVL
-102 HSLGQGLYCDL
+102 HSLGQGLFCDFREMR
-113 AGHKVSDGDIA
+113 VTDDEVVQI
-124 LLKQRMRELI
+124 KQRMHELI
-134 SQDIEYQ
+134 NQDLEYQ
-141 KQELYKWDAL
+141 KQKLYKWDAL
-151 QLLESLGMHDKAEL
+151 PLLENLGMHDKAEL
-165 LRYRSKSTVNVYYL
+165 LRYRSKSTVNIYYL
-179 GKHAN
+179 GKHPN

-192 STGDTPLFDLLR
+192 STGDTPLFDLIP
-204 YRSGMVLVFPGITSP
+204 YRTGMVLVFPGITSP
-219 TAVPDYVPQT
+219 TALPDYVPQA
-229 KLADV
+229 KLADI
-234 FDEAEEWGRIIGVET
+234 FDEAEEWGRIIRVET
-249 AGDLNDVVARGHS
+249 AGDLNDVVAGGGT

-286 SGARLVLI
+286 SGAHLVLI

-309 ALQLRVNGFDPLPVS
+309 ALQLRVNGFDPHAIS

-331 RVKTPLGE
+331 RDKTPRDAEGQ
-339 NGEPDYEALSSLNTE
+339 PDFECLESLNTA
-354 RFNKD
+354 RFNDD
-359 LNRLLAGQTVT
+359 LNRILAGETVT
-370 LPKYSFK
+370 RPKYSFK
-377 TGTSTDTG
+377 TGTSSEAGDTI
-385 PTVVPTPRTV
+385 VPNDHTILV
-395 LIVEGIHGLNPDLTA
+395 VEGIHGLNPKLTSQI
-410 EVPDAAKFRIYVS
+410 PDNAKYRIYVS

-449 DHMFRG
+449 DHKFRG
-455 YSALD
+455 YSALQ
-460 TLHAWH
+460 TLQIWH
-466 SVRMGEEQHIFPF
+466 SVRMGEERHIFPF

-519 RRLVRFLDYFLP
+519 RRLIRFLDYFLP
-531 VMDVDV
+531 VMDIDV

-542 IIREFVGGSY
+542 IIREFIGNSY
-552 FTY
+552 FNY

>member
-1 MMATETIRVHIVETG
+1 MATEMIRLHIEETG
-16 EDVVYPR
+16 EDVLYPR
-23 GVRLDSV
+23 GVRLDSL
-30 AKDYALYHTSRIMAA
+30 AKDYTAYHTSRIMAA

-58 SHDAALEFIDMTTE
+58 KHDATVRFIDMSVE

-85 LYAAARDVVP
+85 LYAAARDLFP
-95 GSRLRVQ
+95 DQRLRVL
-102 HSLGQGLYCDL
+102 HSLGQGLFCDFREMR
-113 AGHKVSDGDIA
+113 VTDDEIA
-124 LLKQRMRELI
+124 QIRQRMHELI
-134 SQDIEYQ
+134 DQDLEYQ

-151 QLLESLGMHDKAEL
+151 QLLENLGMHDKAEL
-165 LRYRSKSTVNVYYL
+165 LRFRSKSTVNIYYL
-179 GKHAN
+179 GKHPN

-192 STGDTPLFDLLR
+192 STGDTPLFDLIP
-204 YRSGMVLVFPGITSP
+204 YRTGMVLVFPGITSP
-219 TAVPDYVPQT
+219 TALPNYVPQA
-229 KLADV
+229 KLADI
-234 FDEAEEWGRIIGVET
+234 FDEAEEWGRIIRVET
-249 AGDLNDVVARGHS
+249 AGDLNDVVAGGGT

-286 SGARLVLI
+286 SGAHLVLI

-309 ALQLRVNGFDPLPVS
+309 ALQLRVNGFDPHAIS

-331 RVKTPLGE
+331 RDKTPRDADGQ
-339 NGEPDYEALSSLNTE
+339 PDFECLESLNTA
-354 RFNKD
+354 RFNED
-359 LNRLLAGQTVT
+359 LNRILAGETVT
-370 LPKYSFK
+370 RPKYSFK
-377 TGTSTDTG
+377 TGTSSEAGDTI
-385 PTVVPTPRTV
+385 VPNSRTILV
-395 LIVEGIHGLNPDLTA
+395 VEGIHGLNPLLTSQI
-410 EVPDAAKFRIYVS
+410 PDTAKYRIYVS

-449 DHMFRG
+449 DHKFRG
-455 YSALD
+455 YSALQ
-460 TLHAWH
+460 TLQIWH
-466 SVRMGEEQHIFPF
+466 SVRMGEERHVFPF

-519 RRLVRFLDYFLP
+519 RRLIRFLDYFLP
-531 VMDVDV
+531 VMDIDV

-542 IIREFVGGSY
+542 IIREFIGNSY
-552 FTY
+552 FNY